1 MYAIIS
7 INRFRFIWCFA
18 VSLFG
23 IDYLLIPTLVELHFK
38 SIGGNWNTIWVR
50 LSVWICYDFVWLG
63 SNSVW
68 LGFNSVW
75 LGLASYNLA
84 VAPYKFTLNP
94 YDSALTP
101 YDLTPTLQNKC
112 VSNLQ
117 FISKMLI
124 LIDVGFKLKLSTH
137 RNSSASKWFRAKRW
151 HGDLWWCSHKIHY
164 TKSVKRAGNEKKSLN
179 LKRNEKSSS

>member
-1 MYAIIS
+1 MHRVYAIIS
-7 INRFRFIWCFA
+7 INRFRFIRCFA

-38 SIGGNWNTIWVR
+38 SIGGKWNTISVR
-50 LSVWICYDFVWLG
+50 LSVWICYEFVWIG
-63 SNSVW
+63 SNSV
-68 LGFNSVW
+68 GSNSVW

-84 VAPYKFTLNP
+84 VAPYKFTLTPYKFTLNP
-94 YDSALTP
+94 YDSAPTP

-124 LIDVGFKLKLSTH
+124 LIDVGFKLMSFSNWNSQHIEIQAH
-137 RNSSASKWFRAKRW
+137 RNDLEQR
-151 HGDLWWCSHKIHY
+151 GDMEICGIA
-164 TKSVKRAGNEKKSLN
+164 TKSITQNRL
-179 LKRNEKSSS
+179 LF